1 MSTDLTP
8 LMEQY
13 WRFKKE
19 HQNAILLFR
28 MGDFYETFYDDAKLA
43 SRLLG
48 LTLTSRNHGR
58 AESVPLAGVPHHSL
72 ETYLARL
79 IRAGQK
85 VAICEQVENPKLAK
99 GIVKRDVVQVVS
111 PGTALSENLL
121 DQRRNN
127 YLVGVVET
135 DGVAGLAV
143 VDLSTGE
150 FTVEE
155 VPAAKF
161 DEAFER
167 FGAAE
172 LVAPESWAERR
183 GADFSERFPG
193 ILLSRVEDWTASR
206 AYAHDALTSHFAV
219 ASLRGFD
226 CEDAVAGVCAAG
238 AVLTYLKANQQGAV
252 PHITRLARRRSQDG
266 MVLDLATQRNLELLG
281 SLQDGRREGSL
292 LSILDR
298 TRTAM
303 GGRMLRAWLAQPLTD
318 VARIQSR
325 LDAVEDLLKDPKPR
339 GEVRETLDRIADLER
354 LMAKVCCRRA
364 NARDLVA
371 LRDSVRVLPDLK
383 RNLAGLGA
391 DLLRAARET
400 GLPDLTDLEQF
411 IGQTVADDPPAALT
425 EGGLI
430 RPGYNLDLDEL
441 RETSRGGRT
450 WVAGLQAKERERTG
464 ISSLKVAFNKAF
476 GYYIEV
482 TNANLNR
489 VPDDYVRKQTLV
501 GGERFITPDLKEWES
516 KILGADERAQEL
528 EYDLFQQVRDRVA
541 GWVAP
546 VQTAARTIAE
556 VDCLASFAEVAAAS
570 RYIRPA
576 VDDSDAIEIRDGRH
590 PVVETL
596 LKEGEFVPNDVRL
609 DCSKNQILIITG
621 PNMSGKSTALRQV
634 GLIVLLAQVG
644 CFVPARSAR
653 IGVVD
658 RIFTRVGASDNLAR
672 GESTF
677 LVEMHEAASI
687 LNNATSKS
695 LVLLDEIGRGTSTFD
710 GLSIAWAMTEHLHS
724 GAPQKP
730 RTLFATHY
738 HELTELEAI
747 LPRVQN
753 FNVAVQE
760 HGDKVIFLRKIVPG
774 GCDHSYGIHVAQ
786 MAGLPPQVIARAKE
800 VLARLEENDL
810 TLTKSTARASRR
822 RKLFGDQPTLFVN
835 HESRTTNHEPASQPS
850 PPPPHPVLEEIKALD
865 VSQLTPLEAL
875 VKLDAWKK
883 QIEEKDKA
891 EG

>member
-1 MSTDLTP
+1 
-8 LMEQY
+8 MEQY

-19 HQNAILLFR
+19 HPNAILLFR

-58 AESVPLAGVPHHSL
+58 AESVPLAGVPHHAL

-111 PGTALSENLL
+111 PGTALSEDLL

-127 YLVGVVET
+127 YLVGVVE
-135 DGVAGLAV
+135 GEGIAGLAV

-150 FTVEE
+150 FTIEE
-155 VPAAKF
+155 VPEVRF
-161 DEAFER
+161 HEAFER
-167 FGAAE
+167 FGASE
-172 LVAPESWAERR
+172 LVAPESWAGRR
-183 GADFSERFPG
+183 GADFAERFPG
-193 ILLSRVEDWTASR
+193 VLISRVEDWTASR

-219 ASLRGFD
+219 ASLQGFD
-226 CEDAVAGVCAAG
+226 CEDATAGVCAAG

-252 PHITRLARRRSQDG
+252 PHITRLARRRSRDG
-266 MVLDLATQRNLELLG
+266 MILDLSTQRNLELLG
-281 SLQDGRREGSL
+281 ALQDGRREGSL

-303 GGRMLRAWLAQPLTD
+303 GGRMLRAWLAGPLTD
-318 VARIQSR
+318 VARIERR
-325 LDAVEDLLKDPKPR
+325 LEAVEALVQNPKR
-339 GEVRETLDRIADLER
+339 REELRKTLDRIADLER
-354 LMAKVCCRRA
+354 LMAKICCRRA

-371 LRDSVRVLPDLK
+371 LRNSVRILPDLK
-383 RNLAGLGA
+383 RALDGLDA
-391 DLLRAARET
+391 DLFRVARET
-400 GLPDLTDLEQF
+400 GLPDLADLEQF
-411 IGQTVADDPPAALT
+411 IAQAVADDPPAALT
-425 EGGLI
+425 EGGLL
-430 RPGYNLDLDEL
+430 RPGYSADLDEL
-441 RETSRGGRT
+441 REISQNGRA
-450 WVAGLQAKERERTG
+450 WVARLQARERERTG
-464 ISSLKVAFNKAF
+464 IASLKVAFNKAF

-489 VPDDYVRKQTLV
+489 APEDYVRKQTLV

-546 VQTAARTIAE
+546 VQTAARTVAE
-556 VDCLASFAEVAAAS
+556 VDTLAGFAEVAATN
-570 RYIRPA
+570 RYVRPG
-576 VDDSDAIEIRDGRH
+576 VEESDAIEICDGRH

-596 LKEGEFVPNDVRL
+596 LKEGEFVPNDTHL

-677 LVEMHEAASI
+677 LVEMHEAANI
-687 LNNATSKS
+687 LNNATSRS

-710 GLSIAWAMTEHLHS
+710 GLSIAWAMTEYLHS
-724 GAPQKP
+724 ATPQKP

-738 HELTELEAI
+738 HELTELETI

-760 HGDKVIFLRKIVPG
+760 HGDRVIFLRKIVRG

-786 MAGLPPQVIARAKE
+786 MAGMPPQVVARARE

-822 RKLFGDQPTLFVN
+822 RKVFGDHPSLFAQGA
-835 HESRTTNHEPASQPS
+835 EPGPS
-850 PPPPHPVLEEIKALD
+850 DVAPPPSLPAPHPVLEEIRALD
-865 VSQLTPLEAL
+865 VSRLTPLEAL

-883 QIEEKDKA
+883 QVEE
-891 EG
+891 EGEGR

>member
-19 HQNAILLFR
+19 HPNAILLFR

-58 AESVPLAGVPHHSL
+58 AESVPLAGVPHHAL

-111 PGTALSENLL
+111 PGTALSEDLL

-127 YLVGVVET
+127 YLVGVVE
-135 DGVAGLAV
+135 GEGIAGLAV

-150 FTVEE
+150 FTIEE
-155 VPAAKF
+155 VPEVRF
-161 DEAFER
+161 HEAFER
-167 FGAAE
+167 FGASE
-172 LVAPESWAERR
+172 LVAPESWAGRR
-183 GADFSERFPG
+183 GADFAERFPG
-193 ILLSRVEDWTASR
+193 VLISRVEDWTASR

-219 ASLRGFD
+219 ASLQGFD
-226 CEDAVAGVCAAG
+226 CEDATAGVCAAG

-252 PHITRLARRRSQDG
+252 PHITRLARRRSRDG
-266 MVLDLATQRNLELLG
+266 MILDLSTQRNLELLG
-281 SLQDGRREGSL
+281 ALQDGRREGSL

-303 GGRMLRAWLAQPLTD
+303 GGRMLRAWLAGPLTD
-318 VARIQSR
+318 VARIERR
-325 LDAVEDLLKDPKPR
+325 LEAVEALVQNPKR
-339 GEVRETLDRIADLER
+339 REELRKTLDRIADLER
-354 LMAKVCCRRA
+354 LMAKICCRRA

-371 LRDSVRVLPDLK
+371 LRNSVRILPDLK
-383 RNLAGLGA
+383 RALDGLDA
-391 DLLRAARET
+391 DLFRVARET
-400 GLPDLTDLEQF
+400 GLPDLADLEQF
-411 IGQTVADDPPAALT
+411 IAQAVADDPPAALT
-425 EGGLI
+425 EGGLL
-430 RPGYNLDLDEL
+430 RPGYSADLDEL
-441 RETSRGGRT
+441 REISQNGRA
-450 WVAGLQAKERERTG
+450 WVARLQARERERTG
-464 ISSLKVAFNKAF
+464 IASLKVAFNKAF

-489 VPDDYVRKQTLV
+489 APEDYVRKQTLV

-546 VQTAARTIAE
+546 VQTAARTVAE
-556 VDCLASFAEVAAAS
+556 VDTLAGFAEVAATN
-570 RYIRPA
+570 RYVRPG
-576 VDDSDAIEIRDGRH
+576 VEESDAIEICDGRH

-596 LKEGEFVPNDVRL
+596 LKEGEFVPNDTHL

-677 LVEMHEAASI
+677 LVEMHEAANI
-687 LNNATSKS
+687 LNNATSRS

-710 GLSIAWAMTEHLHS
+710 GLSIAWAMTEYLHS
-724 GAPQKP
+724 ATPQKP

-738 HELTELEAI
+738 HELTELETI

-760 HGDKVIFLRKIVPG
+760 HGDRVIFLRKIVRG

-786 MAGLPPQVIARAKE
+786 MAGMPPQVVARARE

-822 RKLFGDQPTLFVN
+822 RKVFGDHPSLFAQGA
-835 HESRTTNHEPASQPS
+835 EPGPS
-850 PPPPHPVLEEIKALD
+850 DVAPPPSLPAPHPVLEEIRALD
-865 VSQLTPLEAL
+865 VSRLTPLEAL

-883 QIEEKDKA
+883 QVEE
-891 EG
+891 EGEGR

>member
-19 HQNAILLFR
+19 HQDAILLFR
-28 MGDFYETFYDDAKLA
+28 MGDFYEMFYDDAKLA

-58 AESVPLAGVPHHSL
+58 AESVPLAGVPHHAL

-79 IRAGQK
+79 IRAGRK

-111 PGTALSENLL
+111 PGTALSDNLL

-127 YLVGVVET
+127 YLIGVAET
-135 DGVAGLAV
+135 DGITGLVAA
-143 VDLSTGE
+143 DLSTGE
-150 FTVEE
+150 FTLEE

-161 DEAFER
+161 HEAFER
-167 FGAAE
+167 FGASE
-172 LVAPESWAERR
+172 LVAPEAWVQQR
-183 GADFSERFPG
+183 GADFADRFPEV
-193 ILLSRVEDWTASR
+193 LVSRVEDWTSSR
-206 AYAHDALTSHFAV
+206 AYAYDALTTHFGV
-219 ASLRGFD
+219 SSLQGFD
-226 CEDAVAGVCAAG
+226 CEDAAAGVCAAG
-238 AVLTYLKANQQGAV
+238 AVLTYLRDNQQGAV
-252 PHITRLARRRSQDG
+252 PHITRLVRRRSQDG
-266 MVLDLATQRNLELLG
+266 MVLDLVTQRNLELLG
-281 SLQDGRREGSL
+281 SFQEGRREGSL
-292 LSILDR
+292 ISILDR
-298 TRTAM
+298 TQTAM
-303 GGRMLRAWLAQPLTD
+303 GGRTLRAWLSQPLTD
-318 VARIQSR
+318 VPRIERR
-325 LDAVEDLLKDPKPR
+325 LDAVDDLLKNPR
-339 GEVRETLDRIADLER
+339 GRASLRQTLARISDLER

-371 LRDSVRVLPDLK
+371 LRDSARLLPDL
-383 RNLAGLGA
+383 RECLSGFEAEA
-391 DLLRAARET
+391 LRAARD
-400 GLPDLTDLEQF
+400 LPDLADLESF
-411 IGQTVADDPPAALT
+411 IAHTIADEPPAVLN

-430 RPGYNLDLDEL
+430 RPGYHADLDEL
-441 RETSRGGRT
+441 RDIATNGRS
-450 WVAGLQAKERERTG
+450 WVASLQMKERERTG
-464 ISSLKVAFNKAF
+464 ITSLKVAFNKAF

-501 GGERFITPDLKEWES
+501 GGERFITPDLKEWEA

-528 EYDLFQQVRDRVA
+528 DYDLFQQVRDRVA
-541 GWVAP
+541 GWVSP
-546 VQTAARTIAE
+546 VQTAARAIAE
-556 VDCLASFAEVAAAS
+556 VDTLAGFAEVAGTN
-570 RYIRPA
+570 RYVRPV
-576 VDDSDAIEIRDGRH
+576 VDDADAIEIQDGRH

-596 LKEGEFVPNDVRL
+596 LKDGEFVPNDVSL

-644 CFVPARSAR
+644 SFVPARSAR
-653 IGVVD
+653 VGVVD

-710 GLSIAWAMTEHLHS
+710 GLSIAWAMTEYLH
-724 GAPQKP
+724 GATPQRP

-747 LPRVQN
+747 LPRVRN

-786 MAGLPPQVIARAKE
+786 MAGMPPPVVARAKE

-810 TLTKSTARASRR
+810 TLTKSAVRASRR
-822 RKLFGDQPTLFVN
+822 RKVFGDDQTSLFVPD
-835 HESRTTNHEPASQPS
+835 SAPPAP
-850 PPPPHPVLEEIKALD
+850 PPPPHPILDELRALD
-865 VSQLTPLEAL
+865 VSRLTPLEAL

-883 QIEEKDKA
+883 QVEEKDKA